1 MARSLSAEFPWNSVI
16 FFAGGFLLWL
26 VLYFTTG
33 RLTSWYIFQHEATH
47 ALAVWTSGGKVSKF
61 HISER
66 GGHIVADRTSAWIS
80 LAPYVIPLYPLMSG
94 LVWAVLV
101 WIYPPS
107 REWTPYFLFFWGMV
121 WSFHFSFTFS
131 LMKTEQT
138 DFSSQGYLFS
148 WVVITLSNLWML
160 TLMFW
165 IWLTPLPLWQL
176 LQLAGKFTL
185 ANYRNLWEL
194 AVAVFQLSQ
203 G

>member
-1 MARSLSAEFPWNSVI
+1 M
-16 FFAGGFLLWL
+16 
-26 VLYFTTG
+26 
-33 RLTSWYIFQHEATH
+33 
-47 ALAVWTSGGKVSKF
+47 
-61 HISER
+61 
-66 GGHIVADRTSAWIS
+66 ADRTSAWIS